1 MKQNALSNI
10 LIVPEVIS
18 KEGIKYLLS
27 EIQKSKK
34 LDLAVFDSNKSNQ
47 TGNVEW
53 SVDKKLRDTQVVNIS
68 SECFDVI
75 VELYRDT
82 VKNIINP
89 FYEFEVKD
97 SEIPQVLSYGIGG
110 HYVPHPDAEAIWLS
124 PKGEKIWRKS
134 IERDLSTV
142 LFLNDNFQGGDFVFS
157 DLKIRVRPEPGMLVC
172 FPSTHEYMHGVEP
185 VTHGERYSVVNWMTI
200 KGFTTMEDESK
211 LIYDKYGVN

>member
-27 EIQKSKK
+27 EIEKSKK
-34 LDLAVFDSNKSNQ
+34 LDLAVFDANKSNQ

-53 SVDKKLRDTQVVNIS
+53 AVDKKLRDTQVVNIS

-97 SEIPQVLSYGIGG
+97 LRNNSKFILLGDYLVQTNSSLNGSYTEKIINK
-110 HYVPHPDAEAIWLS
+110 VQNNPKPETITTFSVMDFLE
-124 PKGEKIWRKS
+124 KGES
-134 IERDLSTV
+134 Y
-142 LFLNDNFQGGDFVFS
+142 FY
-157 DLKIRVRPEPGMLVC
+157 
-172 FPSTHEYMHGVEP
+172 TH
-185 VTHGERYSVVNWMTI
+185 TNR
-200 KGFTTMEDESK
+200 
-211 LIYDKYGVN
+211 

>member
-34 LDLAVFDSNKSNQ
+34 LDVAVFDPNKSNQ

-53 SVDKKLRDTQVVNIS
+53 KVDKKIRDAQVVNIS
-68 SECFDVI
+68 TECFDVI

-89 FYEFEVKD
+89 
-97 SEIPQVLSYGIGG
+97 
-110 HYVPHPDAEAIWLS
+110 
-124 PKGEKIWRKS
+124 
-134 IERDLSTV
+134 T
-142 LFLNDNFQGGDFVFS
+142 
-157 DLKIRVRPEPGMLVC
+157 
-172 FPSTHEYMHGVEP
+172 
-185 VTHGERYSVVNWMTI
+185 
-200 KGFTTMEDESK
+200 K
-211 LIYDKYGVN
+211 LIFVKLKVFRFKKSY